1 MLGKRKTKTGNTF
14 LGFLDTISD
23 CSDRSLDDTAL
34 LDSTKQP
41 YLVKRTKLTE
51 KIKIDANKFN
61 PTI

>member
-1 MLGKRKTKTGNTF
+1 VLGKRKTKTGNTF

-23 CSDRSLDDTAL
+23 CSERDLDDTPTLAL

-51 KIKIDANKFN
+51 KIEIDAN
-61 PTI
+61 